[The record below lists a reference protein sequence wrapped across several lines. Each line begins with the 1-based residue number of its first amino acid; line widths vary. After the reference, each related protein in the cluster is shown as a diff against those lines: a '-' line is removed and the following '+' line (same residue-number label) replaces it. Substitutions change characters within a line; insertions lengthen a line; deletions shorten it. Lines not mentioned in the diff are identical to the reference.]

1 MIVNSKVLD
10 VYDKYKHLDDV
21 LMGKSNFLSSS
32 MRNQRKIWFYIFGIF
47 LTLCITVPSFA
58 DTDDAASAVF
68 DETSDIQQIPQ
79 AEDSGSTN
87 GLESVFSGKLKL
99 KKMIKSADFIFMGV
113 VDKIE
118 YAMST
123 PANIGQG
130 HVPYTFVT
138 YTVEEVLKGDP
149 SLRTATLKF
158 MGGMDRETMR
168 YMTTSVTPQ
177 FDLGD
182 RDILFVQGN
191 THRICPLVGN
201 KEGRLRIV
209 KGKVFTESG
218 RSIELGGD
226 NDFLIGSLNR
236 LEEVEKTVVD
246 GREFKIGYDPK
257 VTGVTNNAVDME
269 LVLEKLR
276 SMSPRSTQMSDFMN
290 ANPSVVFEGPDMTP
304 AAPPSN

>member
-1 MIVNSKVLD
+1 
-10 VYDKYKHLDDV
+10 
-21 LMGKSNFLSSS
+21 
-32 MRNQRKIWFYIFGIF
+32 MRNQRKIWFYIIGIF

-58 DTDDAASAVF
+58 ETDEAAPAVF
-68 DETSDIQQIPQ
+68 DKTPDIQQIPP
-79 AEDSGSTN
+79 AKESGSTDE
-87 GLESVFSGKLKL
+87 LESVFSGKLKL
-99 KKMIKSADFIFMGV
+99 KKMIKSADFIFVGV
-113 VDKIE
+113 VEKIE
-118 YAMST
+118 YVMST

-130 HVPYTFVT
+130 RVPYTFVT
-138 YTVEEVLKGDP
+138 YNVEEVLKGDA
-149 SLRTATLKF
+149 SRRTATLQF
-158 MGGMDRETMR
+158 IGGMDRETSR

-218 RSIELGGD
+218 RSIELGGN

-236 LEEVEKTVVD
+236 LDEVEKTVVD
-246 GREFKIGYDPK
+246 GHEFKTGYDPK
-257 VTGVTNNAVDME
+257 VAGVTSNAVDME

-276 SMSPRSTQMSDFMN
+276 SMSPRSPQVSGFMN
-290 ANPSVVFEGPDMTP
+290 ANPSVVLEGPDMTP
-304 AAPPSN
+304 AAPPSR